1 MWTPLR
7 SDCFYEGY
15 IKDIVS
21 VLGETTQTDEV
32 YVASKKYEWL
42 ICVNHHDYIIA
53 TGRNMVEKLVMLENT
68 A

>member
-1 MWTPLR
+1 M
-7 SDCFYEGY
+7 
-15 IKDIVS
+15 

-32 YVASKKYEWL
+32 YVVSKKYEWL

-53 TGRNMVEKLVMLENT
+53 AGCDRVKKLMTLENT